1 MEAQDSSGKNTALKY
16 LLSTQTFLA
25 VSGTLIIGMIL
36 QTPTCLIP
44 SLPFGSLFKWT
55 SLQKLFLMTRHK

>member
-44 SLPFGSLFKWT
+44 SLPFGSLFKLDFIAEAL
-55 SLQKLFLMTRHK
+55 SHDPA